1 MAKPKLPKPK
11 YVSWFDDRGMKRARF
26 RRAGQPTRYFKS
38 EPDTPEWWTEYAAFQ
53 GSAAPSGRRFPEG
66 TLDDLCERYYRS
78 QDFNQQGET
87 SRAKNRAVIESFRE
101 GRGSRL
107 VAQLTFEHLD
117 AIFAKAAKKRDGEKG
132 RKLGGPAAAER
143 LRKQLRRLFK
153 HAVRVGMIRS
163 NPVELTAPVKYK
175 SDGFHTWTEDEIAA
189 FHRRHALGTRARL
202 ALETILWTGQRRG
215 DAHRFGPKH
224 IKGNVIRY
232 EQEKKDG
239 KPVSLPLA
247 PQLRAAIDAMPAVG
261 LTTFLVTEAGKPFTK
276 AGFGN
281 WFRDRCN
288 EAGLPQCSAHG
299 LRKAIARRLAE
310 AGASQRQIKAVGDWT
325 NDRQVATYTA
335 DADQVRLAEAA
346 FERLVA
352 AHGGSDGNT

>member
-1 MAKPKLPKPK
+1 MATAKPPKRVTK
-11 YVSWFDDRGMKRARF
+11 FSDRGMVRYRHRAK
-26 RRAGQPTRYFKS
+26 GQPTRYFKS
-38 EPDTPEWWTEYAAFQ
+38 DPFTPEWWQEYAVFE
-53 GSAAPSGRRFPEG
+53 GTAAPRGRRFTEG

-78 QDFNQQGET
+78 QDFNSQGET

-117 AIFAKAAKKRDGEKG
+117 AIFAKAAKKRDGENG
-132 RKLGGPAAAER
+132 RKVGGPAAAER
-143 LRKQLRRLFK
+143 LRKQLRRLFT
-153 HAVRVGMIRS
+153 HAVRVGLIRS
-163 NPVELTAPVKYK
+163 NPVELTAPVKYR
-175 SDGFHTWTEDEIAA
+175 SSGFHTWTEEEIAQYQE
-189 FHRRHALGTRARL
+189 RHPLGTKARL
-202 ALETILWTGQRRG
+202 ALEVILWTGQRRG

-224 IKGNVIRY
+224 IKGDRIRY

-247 PQLRAAIDAMPAVG
+247 PQLRAAIAAMPAVG
-261 LTTFLVTEAGKPFTK
+261 MTTFLVTEAGKPFSK

-288 EAGLPQCSAHG
+288 DAGLPHCAAHG

-335 DADQVRLAEAA
+335 DADQVQLAEEA
-346 FERLVA
+346 FVRLVA
-352 AHGGSDGNT
+352 KHSQGDDD